1 MMSSTRGVEAKDI
14 APYCVVLWHYLIWC
28 FLTNVLG
35 PMAQLC
41 QDVDPLILREAGAEL
56 ARAQG

>member
-41 QDVDPLILREAGAEL
+41 QDVDSLST
-56 ARAQG
+56 QGGWS